1 MDEEKGEFRVV
12 LRCSGIFENCGS
24 TLTND
29 VTRRNVAAA
38 SELNT
43 GIVYTAVFSSDAAQA
58 SRNGT
63 NRLSLLCSRFHV
75 LYNYIA
81 KTI

>member
-24 TLTND
+24 TRTND
-29 VTRRNVAAA
+29 VTRRNVDTA
-38 SELNT
+38 SEINT
-43 GIVYTAVFSSDAAQA
+43 GIVYTAMFSLDAAQA

-63 NRLSLLCSRFHV
+63 QSSLLAVQPFSRAV
-75 LYNYIA
+75 
-81 KTI
+81 

>member
-1 MDEEKGEFRVV
+1 MDKERGEFRVV

-24 TLTND
+24 TPTND

-63 NRLSLLCSRFHV
+63 QSSLLAVQPFTRAV
-75 LYNYIA
+75 
-81 KTI
+81 

>member
-1 MDEEKGEFRVV
+1 MDNEKGDFRVV
-12 LRCSGIFENCGS
+12 LRCRGIFENCGS
-24 TLTND
+24 TRTND

-43 GIVYTAVFSSDAAQA
+43 GIVFTAVFSSDAAQA

-63 NRLSLLCSRFHV
+63 QSSLLAVQPFPCAV
-75 LYNYIA
+75 
-81 KTI
+81 

>member
-1 MDEEKGEFRVV
+1 MDKEKGEFRVV
-12 LRCSGIFENCGS
+12 LRCSGIFENCRS
-24 TLTND
+24 TRTND

-43 GIVYTAVFSSDAAQA
+43 RIVYTAVFSSDAAQA

-63 NRLSLLCSRFHV
+63 QSSLLAVQPFPRAV
-75 LYNYIA
+75 
-81 KTI
+81 